1 MNKYL
6 RFSLLIASLLGSVSL
21 SAHLHGVVLD
31 DKGEP
36 LAGANV
42 WWAETTVGTTT
53 DAEGI
58 FEIELIRQTKLLVTS
73 FLGYRND
80 TTRVKDRSTIM
91 VVLIPDDQ
99 QLDEV
104 TVEARRQSVIKS
116 RYSAFDVQ
124 SFGQGELCRAA
135 CCNLSES
142 FETSA
147 SVDVSYAD
155 AATGA
160 KQIKLLGLS
169 GTYVQLLTENT
180 PAVRGLAQNF
190 GMEYIPG
197 PWMDAVQ
204 ISKGRSSMAMRL

>member
-1 MNKYL
+1 MTNYL
-6 RFSLLIASLLGSVSL
+6 RFNLLFIAMLGSVSL

-31 DKGEP
+31 DQGAP

-53 DAEGI
+53 DAEGL
-58 FEIELIRQTKLLVTS
+58 FEIEPIRQTKLLVTS
-73 FLGYRND
+73 FIGYRND
-80 TTRVKDRSTIM
+80 TTRIKDRSVIM
-91 VVLIPDDQ
+91 VVLVPDDQ

-116 RYSAFDVQ
+116 RYSAFDTQ

-160 KQIKLLGLS
+160 KQIRLLGLS

-180 PAVRGLAQNF
+180 PAVRGLAQS
-190 GMEYIPG
+190 PR
-197 PWMDAVQ
+197 PSLTAT
-204 ISKGRSSMAMRL
+204 RLSPVRLMSNI

>member
-6 RFSLLIASLLGSVSL
+6 RFSLLIAVLSGSLTV

-31 DKGEP
+31 DQGEP

-42 WWAETTVGTTT
+42 WWAGTTVGTTT

-58 FEIELIRQTKLLVTS
+58 FEIEPVRQTKLLVTS
-73 FLGYRND
+73 FLGY
-80 TTRVKDRSTIM
+80 
-91 VVLIPDDQ
+91 DQ

-180 PAVRGLAQNF
+180 PAVR
-190 GMEYIPG
+190 
-197 PWMDAVQ
+197 
-204 ISKGRSSMAMRL
+204 